1 MRSRSSWFPIP
12 GAVGLCAHVAGHHGP
27 DGRLGAGLALRRRSS
42 LSWIV
47 TTSLPARVVSRCIAS
62 MTAVRAPPRLA
73 RAGLST
79 AEGANARRRS
89 RWSVGRK
96 ERFFVTTQAAGLL
109 TTAEMNEPSIPLAIP
124 LSRRLATVLGL
135 DEVPVHA
142 YAAVDYHLSWLH
154 AGLAWW
160 NGDTWPGQGSGPR
173 GT

>member
-1 MRSRSSWFPIP
+1 MRETWRLSMLKTVNKLDRRPLSRAAVVACARRP
-12 GAVGLCAHVAGHHGP
+12 GRCRVGRPG
-27 DGRLGAGLALRRRSS
+27 GAGGG
-42 LSWIV
+42 
-47 TTSLPARVVSRCIAS
+47 
-62 MTAVRAPPRLA
+62 A
-73 RAGLST
+73 RAD
-79 AEGANARRRS
+79 
-89 RWSVGRK
+89 
-96 ERFFVTTQAAGLL
+96 